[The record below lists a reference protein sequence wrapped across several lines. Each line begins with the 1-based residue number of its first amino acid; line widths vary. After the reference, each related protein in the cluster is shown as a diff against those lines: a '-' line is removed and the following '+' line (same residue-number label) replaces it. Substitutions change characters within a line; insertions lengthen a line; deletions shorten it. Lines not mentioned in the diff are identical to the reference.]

1 MTEIPASNSVKIPSM
16 KSESTAGDRNSGG
29 FRIQPPLQYH
39 PPSKIVLADLN
50 VDPPD
55 SDGNDSV
62 PIAAV
67 SPACLSRV
75 IADEICQDKLK
86 KEVEITDTEGKQLKK
101 LGKCRSR
108 MGKLDCPPDCNG
120 ADAEADHNV
129 QGVPSSREEKVSSL
143 KTGLIHVARK
153 MPKNAHAHFVLGL
166 MYQRMG
172 QPQKAILAYEKAE
185 EILVLSEEAI
195 DRPELLSLVQV
206 HHAQC
211 ILLGT
216 LEDCSSDKELDP
228 EELENIL
235 AKLKEAVK
243 SDVRQVS
250 IWNALGII
258 LLRTG
263 RLQSAIS
270 VFSTLLDISPD
281 DLDCLGN
288 LGIACLRSGNLEL
301 SEKCF
306 QDLLLKDQNHP
317 TALINYAALILYKYG
332 SEVAVSGAGAN
343 SLYGTSADQ
352 ITAAN
357 VAKECLLAALKADS
371 KAAHIWTNLANAY
384 YLMSDHRSSAK
395 CLEKAGK
402 IEPNCLATRY
412 AVGVHRIRDAERSQ
426 NPNEQL
432 TWAGSEMA
440 SILREGDSTSI
451 EPPVAWTGLAM
462 VHRAQHEIVAGFEI
476 EQNELVEVKEH
487 AIYSLKQAIAE
498 DPADPVQWHQLG
510 LHNLCTQQFKTSQMY
525 LKAAVARRKD
535 CTYAWSNL
543 GISLQLSEDSSQ
555 AEEVYKQALSL
566 ATSKQA
572 HTIFSNLGNLY
583 RQLKQYECAKAMY
596 NKSLELQPGYA
607 PALNNLGLVF
617 VAQGKWEEAKDYFNK
632 AIQVDPLLDAAKS
645 NMIKASH
652 MFNITSMS

>member
-1 MTEIPASNSVKIPSM
+1 MTEIPASNSVEIPSM
-16 KSESTAGDRNSGG
+16 KSESAAGDRNSGG

-288 LGIACLRSGNLEL
+288 LGIACLQSGNLEL

-332 SEVAVSGAGAN
+332 SEVAGAGAN

-525 LKAAVARRKD
+525 LKAAVARCKD

>member
-1 MTEIPASNSVKIPSM
+1 MSEIPASNSVKIPPM
-16 KSESTAGDRNSGG
+16 KSESPVVDRISGTM
-29 FRIQPPLQYH
+29 RLQPPLPYQ
-39 PPSKIVLADLN
+39 PSKIVLADLN

-62 PIAAV
+62 PVPAA
-67 SPACLSRV
+67 SPACFSRV

-86 KEVEITDTEGKQLKK
+86 KDIEIADTEDKQLKK

-108 MGKLDCPPDCNG
+108 MGKLDYPPDCNG
-120 ADAEADHNV
+120 VDAEADHNV

-185 EILVLSEEAI
+185 EILVRSEEAI

-216 LEDCSSDKELDP
+216 LEDCSSDEELDP

-281 DLDCLGN
+281 NLDCLGN
-288 LGIACLRSGNLEL
+288 LGIACLQSGNLEL

-332 SEVAVSGAGAN
+332 SVVAGAGAN
-343 SLYGTSADQ
+343 ALYGTSADQ
-352 ITAAN
+352 VIAAN

-384 YLMSDHRSSAK
+384 YLMGDHRSSAK

-432 TWAGSEMA
+432 SWAGNEMA

-451 EPPVAWTGLAM
+451 EPPIAWAGLAM
-462 VHRAQHEIVAGFEI
+462 VHRVQHEIVAGFEV
-476 EQNELVEVKEH
+476 EHNELVEVKEH

-498 DPADPVQWHQLG
+498 DPANAVQWHQLG
-510 LHNLCTQQFKTSQMY
+510 LHSLCTQQFKTSQMY
-525 LKAAVARRKD
+525 LKAAVAR
-535 CTYAWSNL
+535 C
-543 GISLQLSEDSSQ
+543 ISLQLSEESSQ

-583 RQLKQYECAKAMY
+583 RQLKQYECAKAMF

-617 VAQGKWEEAKDYFNK
+617 VAEGKWEEAKDYFDK
-632 AIQVDPLLDAAKS
+632 AIQADPLLDAAKS
-645 NMIKASH
+645 NMIKASN
-652 MFNITSMS
+652 MYNMDTSMS